1 MIFLV
6 TIMVSTAAKVAASY
20 EEVPQQQQQ
29 QLSKTL
35 EFPSVHTAHEYLT
48 LSHFI
53 YNFDGD
59 TNERK
64 LPYDDLELHLFED
77 NPANGCVMV
86 VSSPLRKY
94 VAAVFR
100 GTDSDSDWMHDLQ
113 ASKVPFGPVNGGD
126 PIIENVLVHKG
137 FNKALFNTGG
147 LEQED
152 CQFDRVLNSIQNVTS
167 VHPDYQVITTG
178 HSLGGALSV
187 LMAAG
192 LAKLLAPPLPTS
204 DGMDADQAYNLRS
217 SDRAH
222 AQDGTVVT
230 TTISAIAFA
239 APLTGDPKF
248 KAYVD
253 SVSYLGVWNHV
264 LLNDLVPHV
273 PFEKWNYS
281 HPGHTIWFQR
291 EAARAYYLHSGD
303 ESLGFKGIPEEWNDS
318 PYSIEVHK
326 MPNYVDYMERRSLAW
341 PGVYYVNSFEKIK
354 TEVDNFD
361 RRKRFDTSINM
372 VDEIALI

>member
-1 MIFLV
+1 MSSTMIFLV
-6 TIMVSTAAKVAASY
+6 TIMASTAAAKSY
-20 EEVPQQQQQ
+20 EVPQQQQQ
-29 QLSKTL
+29 QHLEQKLSKTFK
-35 EFPSVHTAHEYLT
+35 FPSVHTAHEYLT

-53 YNFDGD
+53 YHFDGD
-59 TNERK
+59 TNETQ

-100 GTDSDSDWMHDLQ
+100 GTDSDSDWIHDLQ

-126 PIIENVLVHKG
+126 PIIEDVLVHKG
-137 FNKALFNTGG
+137 FNKALFNTGR
-147 LEQED
+147 LQED
-152 CQFDRVLNSIQNVTS
+152 CQFDRVLSSIQSVTS

-192 LAKLLAPPLPTS
+192 LAALLAPPS
-204 DGMDADQAYNLRS
+204 DGMDADQYNLRS
-217 SDRAH
+217 DRARTRD
-222 AQDGTVVT
+222 ATVT

-239 APLTGDPKF
+239 APLTGDPNF

-264 LLNDLVPHV
+264 LLNDLVPRV

-303 ESLGFKGIPEEWNDS
+303 ESLGYKGVPEEWKDS
-318 PYSIEVHK
+318 PYSVEVHK
-326 MPNYVDYMERRSLAW
+326 IPNYVDYMERRSLVW

-354 TEVDNFD
+354 AEVDDFY
-361 RRKRFDTSINM
+361 RRKTFDTIM
-372 VDEIALI
+372 VDEDALI